1 MIFDDLI
8 YDRTD
13 SDLQQA
19 VYLCK
24 QGQNMTTEERTAFLA
39 GLRGAYGPGDWNR
52 VEESV
57 DKLSDVLSLN
67 LTTKTNWTAGDIW
80 TQADSA
86 RYYSNLQTA
95 TGEFDEDYRLPDS
108 MSHLDISGANGIEAA
123 LWVSATGLLWAQDGV
138 VYASDGLLRI
148 TKQEVL

>member
-24 QGQNMTTEERTAFLA
+24 QGQNMTAAERTAFLA

-52 VEESV
+52 VEEAV

-67 LTTKTNWTAGDIW
+67 LTTKTNWTAGDVW
-80 TQADSA
+80 TQADST
-86 RYYSNLQTA
+86 RYYSNLQTV

-123 LWVSATGLLWAQDGV
+123 LWVSATGLLWAQDGA
-138 VYASDGLLRI
+138 VYASDGLLRV

>member
-19 VYLCK
+19 IYLCK
-24 QGQNMTTEERTAFLA
+24 QGQNMTATERAAFLA

-52 VEESV
+52 VEEAV
-57 DKLSDVLSLN
+57 DTLSDALELN
-67 LTTKTNWTAGDIW
+67 LTTKTNWTAGDVW

-86 RYYSNLQTA
+86 RYYSNLQTVA
-95 TGEFDEDYRLPDS
+95 GEFDEDYRLPNS
-108 MSHLDISGANGIEAA
+108 MSNLDIDGANGIEAA
-123 LWVSATGLLWAQDGV
+123 LLVSATGLLWAQDGA

>member
-19 VYLCK
+19 IYLCK
-24 QGQNMTTEERTAFLA
+24 HGQDMTTEERTAFLA

-52 VEESV
+52 VEEAV
-57 DKLSDVLSLN
+57 DTLSDALELN
-67 LTTKTNWTAGDIW
+67 LTTKTNWTAGDVW

-86 RYYSNLQTA
+86 RYYNNLQTV
-95 TGEFDEDYRLPDS
+95 TEEFSESYGISYR
-108 MSHLDISGANGIEAA
+108 
-123 LWVSATGLLWAQDGV
+123 
-138 VYASDGLLRI
+138 
-148 TKQEVL
+148 